1 MATKM
6 RRLSFWEN
14 YYLPMKRI
22 KDRQKRAE
30 YALKVLE
37 YAFDDIEPELDEVEG
52 MAFDSIASLIYD
64 DMHGNKG
71 GRPTGNASSSV
82 SSPKTKPKTHAKTSL
97 ETSFETSEQTVPYEK
112 KGREGNGIEEENNF
126 SLRKSYL
133 SSPSS
138 GDAAVAGATPP
149 SAGLPHCPEC
159 DDLMAFDPR
168 GGFWRCRNHECRATL
183 KPAAVDKGTPHC
195 PLCHSVA
202 HEDEGKW
209 ICPIC
214 GEIKAPDFGGAK

>member
-1 MATKM
+1 MEQEYDPPEQFSFFISYYEAFEELDPDEQHEFYDALFLYVFKGVCPNFNNKYLRMAWKLIEPTVTGSIKRSKTNANN
-6 RRLSFWEN
+6 RRKKDSDNESESRN
-14 YYLPMKRI
+14 NDRKNESRSRNNDPSTRKG
-22 KDRQKRAE
+22 KDR
-30 YALKVLE
+30 
-37 YAFDDIEPELDEVEG
+37 
-52 MAFDSIASLIYD
+52 
-64 DMHGNKG
+64 
-71 GRPTGNASSSV
+71 
-82 SSPKTKPKTHAKTSL
+82 
-97 ETSFETSEQTVPYEK
+97 
-112 KGREGNGIEEENNF
+112 IEEDRKGEKNHPSDDDSF
-126 SLRKSYL
+126 SPL
-133 SSPSS
+133 PS